1 MNKFAIGLRLR
12 VNTLAIVIV
21 LSAVS
26 AQAANDWNASASGLW
41 RTAVNWSLGTA
52 PSNRS
57 NENPTQITNAVSKTV
72 TIDSATGSGNLAVRA
87 LTVSAPVGSTNTLAL
102 VNIPLGTPLTTSNPL
117 LVGRRSILAITNSAV
132 SLSDSFDILDSTV
145 ILDSGSL
152 ICAASCDLQSGSL
165 IVNSGTLTAT
175 LGTTGIRMGRF
186 SGANASFKINGG
198 TVNTLRVTLGSVSGS
213 QNSLTLAGGT
223 LICSDSLSLAQLPAT
238 TGSATMTAGNL
249 IVTNGT
255 TKIADRA
262 AATLTQSGGNT
273 TFADLSIGDLGFG
286 TYNLSGGTFTVTPR
300 TSTDL
305 TIIGNLENGDFNQSG
320 GVAVVRNEIHVA
332 DFGGVVAN
340 LNLTGGEF
348 FATNDLVAIGREG
361 MGNLTISNAL
371 VVLTNTSIGR
381 HFGSSGNMTVLAG
394 ANAFLIADL
403 SLGRLAGA
411 SGQLFVT
418 DGALSL
424 TNDDIWVGRGGSGD
438 MTVSGGTVRAKN
450 LHVGSSD
457 DGTNAPSGTLQL
469 TGGNTL
475 LSAGF
480 FLGTSGLSSGSAT
493 VSGGNLIATNS
504 SGNAGLVIADGTFTF
519 SQGTIVADTLVMTNG
534 SGQFA
539 FNNGVLRSK
548 GMMVAN
554 GQPFT
559 VGDGINP
566 ATLEL
571 QGGTYTFAN
580 GLVIS
585 PNATVTGCGTVIG
598 SVVNNG
604 TYNNPCGTSSPSIT
618 IRSLAKVGNTV
629 TVFFSTLT
637 GSNHILEYKTNLTT
651 PTWNA
656 ILPGVI
662 GNGSV
667 MWKADSTAT
676 NAARFYRI
684 KVQ

>member
-1 MNKFAIGLRLR
+1 MNKHRFEPYRRA
-12 VNTLAIVIV
+12 VPLALVIL
-21 LSAVS
+21 LSGVS
-26 AQAANDWNASASGLW
+26 AQAQNNWTNNGSGLW
-41 RTAVNWSLGTA
+41 RTAANWSLATP

-57 NENPTQITNAVSKTV
+57 NENPTQITNAATKTV
-72 TIDSATGSGNLAVRA
+72 TIDSAAGSGNLSVRG
-87 LTVSAPVGSTNTLAL
+87 LTISAPVGSTNTLAL
-102 VNIPLGTPLTTSNPL
+102 VNVPLGTPLTTSNPF
-117 LVGRRSILAITNSAV
+117 LVGNRSVLAITNSAI
-132 SLSDSFDILDSTV
+132 SPSGSFDILDSTA
-145 ILDSGSL
+145 ILDSGGLS
-152 ICAASCDLQSGSL
+152 CGSSCDLQSGNL
-165 IVNSGTLTAT
+165 IVNSGTLNAT

-186 SGANASFKINGG
+186 SGANASLTLNGG

-213 QNSLTLAGGT
+213 QNSLTLAGGN
-223 LICSDSLSLAQLPAT
+223 LICADSLSLAQLPAT
-238 TGSATMTAGNL
+238 TGTATMTAGNL

-262 AATLTQSGGNT
+262 AATFAQSGGNVAL
-273 TFADLSIGDLGFG
+273 ADLSIGDLGVG
-286 TYNLSGGTFTVTPR
+286 TYDLSGGTFTVTPR
-300 TSTDL
+300 TTTDL
-305 TIIGNLENGDFNQSG
+305 CIIGNLENGDFNQSG
-320 GVAVVRNEIHVA
+320 GVAIVRSEIHVA

-340 LNLTGGEF
+340 LNLTGGQF
-348 FATNDLVAIGREG
+348 FATNDLIAIGREG
-361 MGNLTISNAL
+361 IGNLTVSNAL
-371 VVLTNTSIGR
+371 MVLTNTSIGR
-381 HFGSSGNMTVLAG
+381 HLGSSGVMTVQTG
-394 ANAFLIADL
+394 ANVFLIADL

-411 SGQLFVT
+411 SGQLLVT
-418 DGALSL
+418 DGLLSI
-424 TNDDIWVGRGGSGD
+424 TNDDLWVGRGGSGD
-438 MTVSGGTVRAKN
+438 MTVSDGTVSAKN

-475 LSAGF
+475 LSSGLY
-480 FLGTSGLSSGSAT
+480 LGTSGLSSGSAT
-493 VSGGNLIATNS
+493 MSGGGLIATNNIGS
-504 SGNAGLVIADGTFTF
+504 AGLFIADGTFTF
-519 SQGTIVADTLVMTNG
+519 DQGTIVADTLVMTNV

-539 FNNGVLRSK
+539 FNNGVLRAKS
-548 GMMVAN
+548 MTVAN

-559 VGDGINP
+559 VGDGLNP

-604 TYNNPCGTSSPSIT
+604 TYSNPCGTTAPSIS
-618 IRSLAKVGNTV
+618 INSLSTTGNTV
-629 TVFFSTLT
+629 MVFFPTLT
-637 GSNHILEYKTNLTT
+637 GSNHILEYKTNLST

-667 MWKADSTAT
+667 MSKADLTAT
-676 NAARFYRI
+676 NVTRFYRI